1 MRHTCD
7 IYASTCDIHENICR
21 MYAACM
27 SHVCRMS
34 VAYMSHVCRIYA
46 ACMSHICR
54 IQAHVSCRMLH
65 YMRATTCVFHATVLL
80 HVNTG
85 MPRHIQYACSTHIWR
100 GCLQFNPTTYEVLSA
115 ILQALPSSPL
125 VHLGFDELSL
135 VRMLL
140 NMSIHMSIHML
151 YTCPIWLGLLEL
163 HRLRT

>member
-21 MYAACM
+21 
-27 SHVCRMS
+27 
-34 VAYMSHVCRIYA
+34 IYA

-54 IQAHVSCRMLH
+54 MYVACMSHVCRVQAHVSCRMLH

-140 NMSIHMSIHML
+140 TCPYTCL
-151 YTCPIWLGLLEL
+151 YTCCTHVLYG
-163 HRLRT
+163 